1 MDNVGMWLAIWFGA
15 TGLMIV
21 YVVWVG
27 RRNSAGKSYGPDTA
41 MGIGMTDVGR
51 GDSGAGPGI
60 GTGGAG
66 GDGSS
71 S

>member
-1 MDNVGMWLAIWFGA
+1 MDNVGMWLAIWFGIA
-15 TGLMIV
+15 GLVIV

-41 MGIGMTDVGR
+41 MGIGLSDVGR
-51 GDSGAGPGI
+51 GDSGPGI

-66 GDGSS
+66 GDGSTS
-71 S
+71 